1 MLLYFL
7 EQFYTFIADAEV
19 ENNILKLNPVP
30 SKIPPPPHL
39 DGFLREVLEENNTN
53 FLN

>member
-7 EQFYTFIADAEV
+7 EHFYTFIADVEV
-19 ENNILKLNPVP
+19 ENNILKPNPVP
-30 SKIPPPPHL
+30 SKIPTRAHL